1 MPVIQLRSGSHVVF
15 RIYLHLV
22 FVTKYRR
29 QVLTGAMLE
38 AMKPV
43 LERVLSANQ
52 SILTEFNGEP
62 DHVHLL
68 VDLHPDNNI
77 SDLVASLKSA
87 SSRVL
92 RQKFKTEIDKY
103 YWGKAK
109 LWHDSKCIVSCGG
122 APLEIVKQYVRE
134 QSGGRFV
141 SEGGKELRSATANE
155 PPSDTSLSIPTV

>member
-1 MPVIQLRSGSHVVF
+1 MTKLRSGSHVVF
-15 RIYLHLV
+15 SIHLHIV

-29 QVLTGAMLE
+29 KVLTQQMIAD
-38 AMKPV
+38 MKEV
-43 LERVLSANQ
+43 FERVLVANN
-52 SILTEFNGEP
+52 SKLEDCNGEP

-87 SSRVL
+87 SSRIL
-92 RQKFKTEIDKY
+92 REKYKPVIDKY

-122 APLEIVKQYVRE
+122 APLEAVKQYIQN
-134 QSGGRFV
+134 QSGGR
-141 SEGGKELRSATANE
+141 E
-155 PPSDTSLSIPTV
+155 

>member
-1 MPVIQLRSGSHVVF
+1 MTQLRSGSHVVF
-15 RIYLHLV
+15 SIHLHIT

-29 QVLTGAMLE
+29 KVLTQPMIE

-43 LERVLSANQ
+43 LERVLTANQ
-52 SILTEFNGEP
+52 CFLTEFNGEP

-92 RQKFKTEIDKY
+92 RQEFKAEIDKV

-122 APLEIVKQYVRE
+122 APLEIVKDYIQN
-134 QSGGRFV
+134 QSRGRP
-141 SEGGKELRSATANE
+141 ERLGAG
-155 PPSDTSLSIPTV
+155 

>member
-1 MPVIQLRSGSHVVF
+1 MTELRSGSHVVF
-15 RIYLHLV
+15 RIHLHIT

-29 QVLTGAMLE
+29 QVLTQPMLDT
-38 AMKPV
+38 MKPV
-43 LERVLSANQ
+43 FERVLEVNQ
-52 SILTEFNGEP
+52 SILTEFGGEP

-68 VDLHPDNNI
+68 IDLHPDNNI

-92 RQKFKTEIDKY
+92 RKEFKPEIDKV

-122 APLEIVKQYVRE
+122 APLEIVKEYVQN
-134 QSGGRFV
+134 QSGGRQ
-141 SEGGKELRSATANE
+141 S
-155 PPSDTSLSIPTV
+155 

>member
-1 MPVIQLRSGSHVVF
+1 MTQLRSGSHVVF
-15 RIYLHLV
+15 SIHLHVV

-29 QVLTGAMLE
+29 KVLSPAMVE

-43 LERVLSANQ
+43 LERVLAANQ
-52 SILTEFNGEP
+52 SILTEFNAEP

-92 RQKFKTEIDKY
+92 RQEFKTEIDQV

-109 LWHDSKCIVSCGG
+109 LWHDSKCIVSYGG
-122 APLEIVKQYVRE
+122 APLEIVKDYIQN
-134 QSGGRFV
+134 QSGGRP
-141 SEGGKELRSATANE
+141 ER
-155 PPSDTSLSIPTV
+155 

>member
-1 MPVIQLRSGSHVVF
+1 MTKLRSGSHVVF
-15 RIYLHLV
+15 SIHLHLV

-29 QVLTGAMLE
+29 KVLTTPMIE
-38 AMKPV
+38 DMKEV
-43 LERVLSANQ
+43 FSRVLTTNS
-52 SILTEFNGEP
+52 SKLEDCNGES

-87 SSRVL
+87 SSRIL
-92 RQKFKTEIDKY
+92 RDKYKSEIDKY

-122 APLEIVKQYVRE
+122 APLQIVKDYIQQ
-134 QSGGRFV
+134 QSGGRLDKPGA
-141 SEGGKELRSATANE
+141 SN
-155 PPSDTSLSIPTV
+155 P

>member
-1 MPVIQLRSGSHVVF
+1 MTQLRSGSHVVF
-15 RIYLHLV
+15 RIYLHIV

-29 QVLTGAMLE
+29 KVLAQPMLE

-43 LERVLSANQ
+43 LKRVLSANQ
-52 SILTEFNGEP
+52 SLLVEFNGET

-68 VDLHPDNNI
+68 IDLHPDNNI

-92 RQKFKTEIDKY
+92 RQRFKEEIDKV

-109 LWHDSKCIVSCGG
+109 LWHDSKCIISCGG
-122 APLEIVKQYVRE
+122 APLEAVKEYIQS
-134 QSGGRFV
+134 QSGGR
-141 SEGGKELRSATANE
+141 A
-155 PPSDTSLSIPTV
+155 

>member
-1 MPVIQLRSGSHVVF
+1 MSIKQFRSGSHAVF
-15 RIYLHLV
+15 SIHLHIV

-29 QVLTGAMLE
+29 KVLTQKMLE

-43 LERVLSANQ
+43 FERVLEANQ

-68 VDLHPDNNI
+68 IDLHPDNNI

-87 SSRVL
+87 SSRVV
-92 RQKFKTEIDKY
+92 RQEFKAEIDKV

-122 APLEIVKQYVRE
+122 APLEIVKEYVQN
-134 QSGGRFV
+134 QSGGRE
-141 SEGGKELRSATANE
+141 S
-155 PPSDTSLSIPTV
+155 